1 VEVRG
6 WSRVGAG
13 VAVGGFAWVLGI
25 GSVLSFNLWSG
36 EEYQLFGKTL
46 FDLKD
51 FLASNIMLPLGGLLI
66 ALFVAYGAGRRMALE
81 ELAISRQHLF
91 DAWWFVI
98 RYVSPVGIAIV
109 FLNSIG
115 IF

>member
-1 VEVRG
+1 MAVAAIL
-6 WSRVGAG
+6 VGAL
-13 VAVGGFAWVLGI
+13 AWFIGI
-25 GSVLSFNLWSG
+25 GSVLSFNYWSG

-66 ALFVAYGAGRRMALE
+66 ALFVGYGAGRRMALE
-81 ELAISRQHLF
+81 ELAISRQRLF

-98 RYVSPVGIAIV
+98 RYASPFGIAIV

-115 IF
+115 VF

>member
-1 VEVRG
+1 MSKARS
-6 WSRVGAG
+6 W
-13 VAVGGFAWVLGI
+13 FLGI

-36 EEYQLFGKTL
+36 EEYQLFGRTL

-66 ALFVAYGAGRRMALE
+66 ALFVGYGAGRTMALE
-81 ELAISRQHLF
+81 ELSISRQHLF
-91 DAWWFVI
+91 DAWWRVI

-109 FLNSIG
+109 FLNAVG
-115 IF
+115 LF

>member
-1 VEVRG
+1 VI
-6 WSRVGAG
+6 
-13 VAVGGFAWVLGI
+13 GGFAWLLGI

-66 ALFVAYGAGRRMALE
+66 ALFVGYGAGRQMALE

-91 DAWWFVI
+91 DAWWRVI

-109 FLNSIG
+109 FLNSVG
-115 IF
+115 AF